1 MAINIKLPKNKSII
15 YEKLMYNVNDNEACM
30 SIVYMIK
37 ERNEGGHGFSK
48 EEIGDILNY
57 ITTL

>member
-30 SIVYMIK
+30 SIVYMIT
-37 ERNEGGHGFSK
+37 ELNEGVHGFSK